1 MIGSFDC
8 ASSHASKFKTV
19 TLQSSFW
26 NVFTHRASS
35 NFAQNA
41 YCSREIYLQCSLQ
54 HHRSVKLAAKLN
66 SSGCHCSK
74 ITRAFLRK
82 EYCFSSLTCQGGAKK
97 TNYVSAFYAMR
108 NEGASTH
115 LWFGWRI
122 FVFTASFPFILSSSW
137 LFSTTCWTQREKRI
151 ENLQHYLI

>member
-8 ASSHASKFKTV
+8 ASSHDSKFKTV

-82 EYCFSSLTCQGGAKK
+82 EYCFSSLTRQGGAKK
-97 TNYVSAFYAMR
+97 TNDVSAFYAMR
-108 NEGASTH
+108 NKGPLRTFD
-115 LWFGWRI
+115 LGD
-122 FVFTASFPFILSSSW
+122 VSSSS
-137 LFSTTCWTQREKRI
+137 LPPFRFCLLVDFSALPAEHREENGLKIFNTT
-151 ENLQHYLI
+151 